1 MCDKRKKLP
10 TTAWLSTVII
20 GIYTLFL
27 AVAEAGMAFLCLYAD
42 HITAAGAQMASGS
55 LNTDDYISGYLM
67 LPGSFT
73 ALLGSL
79 TGTMALILSA
89 CILIFLLVCPIVLVV
104 SVILLTKQ
112 KIHADAWL
120 KVIAF
125 FILSIISWMLF
136 ESIFL
141 TMLMVMPA
149 ALGAMTLSNERKAE

>member
-1 MCDKRKKLP
+1 M
-10 TTAWLSTVII
+10 
-20 GIYTLFL
+20 
-27 AVAEAGMAFLCLYAD
+27 YAD
-42 HITAAGAQMASGS
+42 HITAACAQMASSS

-79 TGTMALILSA
+79 TGTMVLILSA

-104 SVILLTKQ
+104 SVILLIKQ

-120 KVIAF
+120 KVIVF
-125 FILSIISWMLF
+125 FMLSIISWMLF

-149 ALGAMTLSNERKAE
+149 ALGTMTLSNERKAE